1 MHTPALARR
10 RIEIAQAGQA
20 WPSAGKWPAGS
31 PAGRESPHADHRKR
45 MPDQLMLPFYLWTRE
60 LVAQLIER
68 EYGIKVSAWTVGRYL
83 KAWGMS
89 PRNRHGKPMREAMRA
104 SRAG

>member
-1 MHTPALARR
+1 
-10 RIEIAQAGQA
+10 
-20 WPSAGKWPAGS
+20 
-31 PAGRESPHADHRKR
+31 
-45 MPDQLMLPFYLWTRE
+45 MPDQLVLPFYLWTRE

-89 PRNRHGKPMREAMRA
+89 PRSWHGKPMREAMRA